1 MSLQV
6 KNFSFKLCAC
16 LALTALFASCD
27 DPADP
32 LPSGVLS
39 VSIDSS
45 AGPITRFATITL
57 ERPAPVR
64 VTYGLPDA
72 SDAPVLTIT
81 ADSNKAVYKI
91 WLPRLRAGSVYT
103 LEAGIPADG
112 GVHVTEFGTGALPAD
127 LAEIT
132 LEEIGTPTAPVAL
145 VEIAAAGGNAPPP
158 GFTGLLMV
166 ERGEIV
172 GYIRVQ
178 GALFGAT
185 RRANGEIVVVHPTL
199 GLVRHRP
206 DGSVIDQLTQPPQGV
221 LYRRIHHDVTATP
234 SNTLLF
240 IANDTLTIDG
250 THVIGESLWEW
261 TPETG
266 AIVKRWSSFTHLDW
280 RTERGREGGRSVP
293 GNWLHG
299 NGIKYGPRGNV
310 VMSLRNIS
318 QVISISPDFSTVEWR
333 LGGASPTLAL
343 PDADRFFGQ
352 HYVSEPA
359 PNRILVYDNGFAR
372 PGCSTHVDAAC
383 YTRAVE
389 YSVNTAAS
397 TATKVWEY
405 RHSPKIYAELVGS
418 AVRLSNGNTVVL
430 FGMLDGES
438 SSSGPRTTVE
448 VNDAGVVRWR
458 LDFIGDNPTR
468 IYRVTPAASLVGERI
483 QFPNEND

>member
-1 MSLQV
+1 MLP
-6 KNFSFKLCAC
+6 FKLCAL
-16 LALTALFASCD
+16 LAVSVLLSSCD

-45 AGPITRFATITL
+45 AGPITRFAMVTL
-57 ERPAPVR
+57 ERAAPVR
-64 VTYGLPDA
+64 VTYGAPRA
-72 SDAPVLTIT
+72 PGAPVLTIT
-81 ADSNKAVYKI
+81 ADSNAIVHRI
-91 WLPRLRAGSVYT
+91 WLPRLRAGTEYT
-103 LEAGIPADG
+103 IEAGIPADG
-112 GVHVTEFGTGALPAD
+112 GVHVARFRTGALPAD
-127 LAEIT
+127 LAEIE
-132 LEEIGTPTAPVAL
+132 LEEIGTPAAPVAL
-145 VEIAAAGGNAPPP
+145 VEIAFASATTPS

-172 GYIRVQ
+172 GYIRVLN
-178 GALFGAT
+178 ALFGAT
-185 RRANGEIVVVHPTL
+185 RRANGEIVVVHPTS

-206 DGSVIDQLTQPPQGV
+206 DGSVIDQLTQPSLGV
-221 LYRRIHHDVTATP
+221 TYRRIHHDVTATP

-261 TPETG
+261 TPEAGTV
-266 AIVKRWSSFTHLDW
+266 VKRWSAFDHLDW

-359 PNRILVYDNGFAR
+359 PNRILVYDNGYAR
-372 PGCSTHVDAAC
+372 PGCTTHVDAEC

-389 YSVNTAAS
+389 YSVNTAAR

-405 RHSPKIYAELVGS
+405 RHSPKIYADLVGS

-430 FGMLDGES
+430 FGMLEGDGQG
-438 SSSGPRTTVE
+438 SSGPLTAVE

-458 LDFIGDNPTR
+458 LNFISPNPTR
-468 IYRVTPAASLVGERI
+468 IYRVTPAASLVGEQI
-483 QFPNEND
+483 QLPND

>member
-1 MSLQV
+1 MKTLP
-6 KNFSFKLCAC
+6 FKLCAP
-16 LALTALFASCD
+16 LAFSVLLSSCE

-64 VTYGLPDA
+64 VTYGA
-72 SDAPVLTIT
+72 TGTPVLTIT
-81 ADSNKAVYKI
+81 ADSNAAVHRI
-91 WLPRLRAGSVYT
+91 WLPRLRAGSEYT
-103 LEAGIPADG
+103 IEAGVPADG
-112 GVHVTEFGTGALPAD
+112 GVHVAEFGTGSLPAD
-127 LAEIT
+127 VAEIE

-145 VEIAAAGGNAPPP
+145 VEIASAGAPPG

-166 ERGEIV
+166 ERGEVV
-172 GYIRVQ
+172 GYIRVP
-178 GALFGAT
+178 GALFGST
-185 RRANGEIVVVHPTL
+185 RRANGEIVVVHPTF
-199 GLVRHRP
+199 GLMRHRP
-206 DGSVIDQLTQPPQGV
+206 DGSVIDQLTQPPLGV
-221 LYRRIHHDVTATP
+221 TYRRIHHDVTATP

-266 AIVKRWSSFTHLDW
+266 AVVKRWSSFDHLDW
-280 RTERGREGGRSVP
+280 RTERGPPGSRSVP

-333 LGGASPTLAL
+333 LGGASPTIPLTEAE
-343 PDADRFFGQ
+343 RFFGQ

-359 PNRILVYDNGFAR
+359 LNRILVYDNGFAR
-372 PGCSTHVDAAC
+372 PGCATHTDAAC
-383 YTRAVE
+383 FTRAVE
-389 YSVNTAAS
+389 YEINPVAK
-397 TATKVWEY
+397 TATQKWEY
-405 RHSPKIYAELVGS
+405 RHSPNKIYADLVGS
-418 AVRLSNGNTVVL
+418 AIRLSNGNTVVL
-430 FGMLDGES
+430 FGMFGPGEPNVPS
-438 SSSGPRTTVE
+438 PLSSGPRTAVE
-448 VNDAGVVRWR
+448 VNEAGAVRWR
-458 LDFIGDNPTR
+458 LNFLSDNPTR
-468 IYRVTPAASLVGERI
+468 IYRVTPAASLVGEQI
-483 QFPNEND
+483 QFPSD

>member
-1 MSLQV
+1 MSPHV
-6 KNFSFKLCAC
+6 KTLPFKLCAL
-16 LALTALFASCD
+16 LALSILLSSCD

-32 LPSGVLS
+32 LPSGVLV

-57 ERPAPVR
+57 ERAAPVR
-64 VTYGLPDA
+64 VTYGAPDVPDA
-72 SDAPVLTIT
+72 PALTIT
-81 ADSNKAVYKI
+81 ADSNAVVHRI
-91 WLPRLRAGSVYT
+91 WLPRLRAGIEYT
-103 LEAGIPADG
+103 IEAGIPADG
-112 GVHVTEFGTGALPAD
+112 GVHVGQFGTGALPAD

-172 GYIRVQ
+172 GYIRVP

-206 DGSVIDQLTQPPQGV
+206 DGSVIDQLSQPPLGV
-221 LYRRIHHDVTATP
+221 TYRRIHHDVTATP

-280 RTERGREGGRSVP
+280 RTERGPPGSRSVP

-299 NGIKYGPRGNV
+299 NGIKYGPRGNI

-318 QVISISPDFSTVEWR
+318 QVISISPDFSSVEWK
-333 LGGASPTLAL
+333 LGGANPTLAL
-343 PDADRFFGQ
+343 ADADRFFGQ
-352 HYVSEPA
+352 HYVSEPT

-372 PGCSTHVDAAC
+372 PGCATYTDAAC

-389 YSVNTAAS
+389 YEINTVAR
-397 TATKVWEY
+397 TATQRWEY
-405 RHSPKIYAELVGS
+405 RHSPNKIYADLVGS

-430 FGMLDGES
+430 FGMRGEDAPA
-438 SSSGPRTTVE
+438 SGPRTAVE
-448 VNDAGVVRWR
+448 VNEAGVVRWR
-458 LDFIGDNPTR
+458 LDFLSDNPTR
-468 IYRVTPAASLVGERI
+468 IYRVTPAASLVGEQIR
-483 QFPNEND
+483 FPND